1 MKNEKK
7 LKELIDNYAKNK
19 ELMESQK
26 KTVDSFNLEIK
37 KIMLEMK
44 QDSFETDNYNAT
56 VSKSVKTTMDEDKL
70 LEVLKHNNI
79 TNAIRTKEYVDLDL
93 LENMMYHNEI
103 PQDVIVQMG
112 DCKSEK
118 EVITLRVSKRK

>member
-1 MKNEKK
+1 MRRIGFKQKTSWQT
-7 LKELIDNYAKNK
+7 NYRTAFRC
-19 ELMESQK
+19 
-26 KTVDSFNLEIK
+26 SF
-37 KIMLEMK
+37 
-44 QDSFETDNYNAT
+44 
-56 VSKSVKTTMDEDKL
+56 
-70 LEVLKHNNI
+70 KHNNI